1 MHRYIYI
8 QDDQCKRRNG
18 APSSVCS
25 QLHKTTSRGQIPPSP
40 LAITLDHPPT
50 DRGQTRRRNRVA
62 CASSIDIIY
71 QRLPKSFKNS
81 NADASLKII
90 CVYSE
95 WCSTYMF
102 WACIRTYVVA
112 REAWSTVI
120 SPKKKVYGNFG
131 YWVRKFSNRELKR
144 LRSKVKIIGCSPV
157 RGLETGKLQHTY
169 AINRVL
175 IFRCERTRRR
185 LSFCRFFLRKSGSF
199 FIRLSF
205 CQWVRYRL
213 AFFSSGLNGDGTG
226 TKCTH
231 QRCPSRQFSS
241 ELRMQITL
249 SQHSC
254 FGVLNA
260 NTCMIYTC
268 VFTVFK
274 HDEWLPKK

>member
-1 MHRYIYI
+1 M
-8 QDDQCKRRNG
+8 
-18 APSSVCS
+18 
-25 QLHKTTSRGQIPPSP
+25 QI
-40 LAITLDHPPT
+40 
-50 DRGQTRRRNRVA
+50 
-62 CASSIDIIY
+62 
-71 QRLPKSFKNS
+71 
-81 NADASLKII
+81 ADASLKII

-120 SPKKKVYGNFG
+120 SNKNVYGNFG

-144 LRSKVKIIGCSPV
+144 LRSKVKMIIGCSPV

-205 CQWVRYRL
+205 CQWVRYRS
-213 AFFSSGLNGDGTG
+213 AFFSSGLNGSRRNGDERYTSEMSISSVFFG
-226 TKCTH
+226 TKDANH
-231 QRCPSRQFSS
+231 
-241 ELRMQITL
+241 LIT
-249 SQHSC
+249 
-254 FGVLNA
+254 A
-260 NTCMIYTC
+260 
-268 VFTVFK
+268 
-274 HDEWLPKK
+274 

>member
-1 MHRYIYI
+1 MNRVICRGIFIYRMTSAN
-8 QDDQCKRRNG
+8 DETEPPP
-18 APSSVCS
+18 PSA
-25 QLHKTTSRGQIPPSP
+25 LNYFKTTSRGQIPPSP
-40 LAITLDHPPT
+40 LAIILDHPPT

-169 AINRVL
+169 AINRSL
-175 IFRCERTRRR
+175 D
-185 LSFCRFFLRKSGSF
+185 LSL
-199 FIRLSF
+199 
-205 CQWVRYRL
+205 W
-213 AFFSSGLNGDGTG
+213 
-226 TKCTH
+226 TH
-231 QRCPSRQFSS
+231 
-241 ELRMQITL
+241 EAAT
-249 SQHSC
+249 
-254 FGVLNA
+254 
-260 NTCMIYTC
+260 
-268 VFTVFK
+268 
-274 HDEWLPKK
+274 